1 MTLERLKVASS
12 FLSAEDVEEWQPAIT
27 ATSAEPTVTVDVR
40 RVLEALAHLA
50 PSRADNYD
58 QWFKVGCA
66 LRSLGDE
73 YFSLFDLWSKQSG
86 NYGATREKWDSM
98 QQDGRISIGSL
109 FYWAREDAKTNDS
122 HAQESSPFKVY
133 SSKEF
138 FEGDFR
144 IRYLIDDCFVAGQ
157 PMLVGGMSKTLK
169 TSICVDAATSLASGA
184 KFLTRFPVSAESKVL
199 IMSGESGLGTLQETG
214 FRICKSKGVDPFG
227 LDNLKWSSD
236 IPRCDSE
243 GDLDRLRDAISNNN
257 AEVLFIDPAYLALG
271 GDDHGNV
278 FKQGQL
284 LRKINSI
291 CIELGCTLVLVHH
304 NRKGIK
310 PGPPPKLEDMAMAG
324 FAEFARQWWLL
335 NRITEYR
342 DRQPHELWLRVG
354 GSAGHSGLFELT
366 VSEGS
371 KDDEGGRKW
380 ELQIVDHQ
388 AEKQRM
394 AESDVR
400 AVRELLEKHRAG
412 LTVNAIQKAT
422 QFSRIRVKR
431 ALGAA
436 EFMQALVPPGGK
448 KKTPVAGYALVR
460 EATTS
465 QDNTAA

>member
-1 MTLERLKVASS
+1 MTLERMKVASS
-12 FLSAEDVEEWQPAIT
+12 YLSGDDVGEWQPAIM
-27 ATSAEPTVTVDVR
+27 AAPAEPARTTDAR
-40 RVLEALAHLA
+40 RVFQALASLA

-73 YFSLFDLWSKQSG
+73 CFSIFDLWSKQSG
-86 NYGATREKWDSM
+86 NYGATREKWNSM
-98 QQDGRISIGSL
+98 QPDGSISMRSL
-109 FYWAREDAKTNDS
+109 YHWAREDAHPKE
-122 HAQESSPFKVY
+122 ESSPFKVY
-133 SSKEF
+133 TSKEF
-138 FEGDFR
+138 FEGDFS
-144 IRYLIDDCFVAGQ
+144 IKYLIDDCFVQGQ
-157 PMLVGGMSKTLK
+157 PMLVGGLSKTLK

-184 KFLTRFPVSAESKVL
+184 KFLSRFSVLAESRVL

-214 FRICKSKGVDPFG
+214 FRICKSKGVNPFG
-227 LDNLKWSSD
+227 LDNLKWSPD

-243 GDLDRLRDAISNNN
+243 ADLDRLRDAISKNN
-257 AEVLFIDPAYLALG
+257 AEVLFLDPAYLALG

-371 KDDEGGRKW
+371 KGDEDGRKW

-422 QFSRIRVKR
+422 QFSRASVKR
-431 ALGAA
+431 ALSAP
-436 EFMQALVPPGGK
+436 EFVKALVPPGGK
-448 KKTPVAGYALVR
+448 KKNSVAGYALAR
-460 EATTS
+460 ESTSS

>member
-1 MTLERLKVASS
+1 MTLERMKVASS
-12 FLSAEDVEEWQPAIT
+12 FLSDDDVREWQPTMMAAPAETTRT
-27 ATSAEPTVTVDVR
+27 ADAR
-40 RVLEALAHLA
+40 RVFQALANLA
-50 PSRADNYD
+50 PSRADDYD

-73 YFSLFDLWSKQSG
+73 YFSVFDLWSRQAG
-86 NYGATREKWDSM
+86 NYGATREKWNSM
-98 QQDGRISIGSL
+98 QPDGGISVGSL
-109 FYWAREDAKTNDS
+109 FHWAREDARPKE
-122 HAQESSPFKVY
+122 ESSPFKVY
-133 SSKEF
+133 TSKEF
-138 FEGDFR
+138 FEGDFS
-144 IRYLIDDCFVAGQ
+144 IKYLIDDCFVQGQ
-157 PMLVGGMSKTLK
+157 PMLVGGLSKTLK

-184 KFLTRFPVSAESKVL
+184 KFLSRFSVLAESRVL

-214 FRICKSKGVDPFG
+214 FRICKSKGVNPFD
-227 LDNLKWSSD
+227 LDNLKWSPD

-243 GDLDRLRDAISNNN
+243 ADLDRLRDVISKNN
-257 AEVLFIDPAYLALG
+257 AEILFVDPAYLALG

-335 NRITEYR
+335 NRMTEYR

-371 KDDEGGRKW
+371 KNDEGGRKW

-400 AVRELLEKHRAG
+400 AIRELLEKHRAG
-412 LTVNAIQKAT
+412 LTINAIQKAT
-422 QFSRIRVKR
+422 QFSRARVKR
-431 ALGAA
+431 ALSARS
-436 EFMQALVPPGGK
+436 L
-448 KKTPVAGYALVR
+448 
-460 EATTS
+460 
-465 QDNTAA
+465 